1 MMAYMPFIWAA
12 VLIVT
17 IVIESQTMDIVTVW
31 FMPSALIAMILGI
44 LKVSIGIQSLVFV
57 SLTVVMLILS
67 KTIFKRFFRRKDPER
82 TNVDALI
89 GQEAVIVEAI
99 DNRQAVG
106 SAKLNGLVWSA
117 RAENEEDILEPGDV
131 VIVKAI
137 SGVKLICIKKDA

>member
-12 VLIVT
+12 GLIVT

-67 KTIFKRFFRRKDPER
+67 KTVFKRFFKRKAPER

>member
-12 VLIVT
+12 VLIVA

-67 KTIFKRFFRRKDPER
+67 KTVFKRFFKRKAPER